1 MVIDFH
7 NHFFP
12 IEYLEFLR
20 QGEVDAS
27 VEKDRDGR
35 TIMVVDGDYNII
47 VEEHHNPVA
56 RIAAMDAAG
65 LLRVG

>member
-1 MVIDFH
+1 M
-7 NHFFP
+7 
-12 IEYLEFLR
+12 LR
-20 QGEVDAS
+20 WQKIGMAGPSWWLTEI
-27 VEKDRDGR
+27 
-35 TIMVVDGDYNII
+35 TIFYNII